1 MDSALLG
8 SFPAEMIDFALLL
21 SSEQVGRVMQCI
33 QDACK
38 GELLPG
44 FVGALPSSA
53 PTDYVQA
60 HFAEHRKKLYT
71 QTPTSAPTTP
81 ESRGSTSASPWI
93 WETPVRRK
101 RPKKD
106 KAKAEEQ
113 WFSAGTRLS
122 EEVTN
127 IEGAQSASMLLN
139 HYVTLSREV
148 NTIDA
153 KAKNFTG
160 QMCGVHPM

>member
-8 SFPAEMIDFALLL
+8 SLPAEMKDFALLL
-21 SSEQVGRVMQCI
+21 SSEQVGRVMQRV
-33 QDACK
+33 QDAYE
-38 GELLPG
+38 GELLLG
-44 FVGALPSSA
+44 LVDALPSLA

-60 HFAEHRKKLYT
+60 YFAEHMKNLYT

-81 ESRGSTSASPWI
+81 GSRGSMSASPWI
-93 WETPVRRK
+93 WETLDRRK

-113 WFSAGTRLS
+113 WFSAEALSS

-127 IEGAQSASMLLN
+127 IEGA
-139 HYVTLSREV
+139 
-148 NTIDA
+148 
-153 KAKNFTG
+153 
-160 QMCGVHPM
+160 